1 MRIVPFYTIVMWGL
15 LVCFAVVLA
24 VTPLSCADIWWH
36 LKTGEIILQTH
47 RIPHSDFFS
56 FTSAGNKWI
65 SHEWLSEVFFSLIE
79 HTFGLNGLIVF
90 KALLLFFVCLC
101 LYRIIRGKSVD
112 SFVAILGIIGFLYLS
127 RHRFFVRPHIYS
139 FFFFSLL
146 ILWVEKF
153 QHATRNRFWF
163 GSIPLL
169 MMVWA
174 NMHGGVLFGLLYLS
188 CYCVPQIVLFRGTCF
203 WTQKKTIVSLI
214 LIFSCL
220 ACFINPHGVDIF
232 VYPFTLIR
240 EGYIAENREWFSPFD
255 SRMNGYYLRIYFI
268 CFSVSVLLSYVLAW
282 KKPPLFEFAV
292 IVLFFLLGIKSQ
304 RNIPF
309 WGMVALPY
317 CLLNFTLFYQRIR
330 NIYISY
336 LKPVC
341 VLGLVILIFFSIKQ
355 GTPIATQGRGASR
368 IGFGINKSV
377 MPVDAI
383 AFLHAYTITG
393 NVFNSYEY
401 GGFVIYTSYPDLKV
415 FIDGRA
421 DVYGGELYELFR
433 RALSVPHYFELLE
446 KKYPFDIILLPYEKE
461 HSALHC
467 YLHNSPLWKL
477 AYFDDV
483 ALIYLKNTEKYAPLI
498 KQVGFEYINPVIF
511 DKSNKEIM
519 EKTELYCG
527 EYVKQL
533 QRSPHVQITYVHLGI
548 LYQLNEKYDLAEKI
562 FLQGIAVFGE
572 TYVFNTQLGILYRQ
586 TARLQQAE
594 MYFKKAVSL
603 NSYMIDAMGN
613 LALVYYEQNKID
625 SAEKLLKKILVK
637 HPNDETAR
645 AMLRIIKDSKSN

>member
-1 MRIVPFYTIVMWGL
+1 MRIPFHTIIMWAIL
-15 LVCFAVVLA
+15 ACFTVIFA
-24 VTPLSCADIWWH
+24 VTPMSSADIWWH

-47 RIPHSDFFS
+47 QIPHIDLFS

-65 SHEWLSEVFFSLIE
+65 SHEWLSEVLFSVIE
-79 HTFGLNGLIVF
+79 HIFGLNGLIVF
-90 KALLLFFVCLC
+90 KAIVLFFVCLC
-101 LYRIIRGKSVD
+101 LYMVIRSKSVD
-112 SFVAILGIIGFLYLS
+112 SFAAILGIIGFLYLS
-127 RHRFFVRPHIYS
+127 RHRFFVRPHIFS
-139 FFFFSLL
+139 FFFFSVL
-146 ILWVEKF
+146 ILLLEKF
-153 QHATRNRFWF
+153 HYTMRNRLWL
-163 GSIPLL
+163 GGIPLL

-188 CYCVPQIVLFRGTCF
+188 LYSIPRIILFRKTCF
-203 WTQKKTIVSLI
+203 WTHEKTIVSLI
-214 LIFSCL
+214 LIFSYAACL
-220 ACFINPHGVDIF
+220 INPHGIDVFI
-232 VYPFTLIR
+232 YPFTLIR
-240 EGYIAENREWFSPFD
+240 EGYIAENREWLSPFD
-255 SRMNGYYLRIYFI
+255 NRMNGHYLRIYFI
-268 CFSVSVLLSYVLAW
+268 YFSLSVLLSYVFAR
-282 KKPPLFEFAV
+282 KKPQLYEAAV
-292 IVLFFLLGIKSQ
+292 VVLFFLLGVKSQ

-330 NIYISY
+330 NISIGY

-341 VLGLVILIFFSIKQ
+341 VFGLVILIFFSIKQ

-368 IGFGINKSV
+368 IGLGINKSV

-383 AFLHAYTITG
+383 AFLHAYAITG

-433 RALSVPHYFELLE
+433 RALSVPHYFELME

-461 HSALHC
+461 HSALHS

-519 EKTELYCG
+519 EKTELYCA

-533 QRSPHVQITYVHLGI
+533 QQSPHVQVTYVHLGI
-548 LYQLNEKYDLAEKI
+548 LYQLNEQYGLAEKI

-586 TARLQQAE
+586 TAQLEQAE

-603 NSYMIDAMGN
+603 NPYMIDATGN

-625 SAEKLLKKILVK
+625 SAEKLFKKILVK
-637 HPNDETAR
+637 HPHDETAR